1 MLESENDT
9 SNNTPVD
16 LMKVIN
22 PINTDVVVTADLIKQ
37 LQQLYASDRPDK
49 GGGALTTEALTG
61 ISTIT

>member
-22 PINTDVVVTADLIKQ
+22 PINTDGVVTADLIEQ
-37 LQQLYASDRPDK
+37 LQQFYASDQPDK
-49 GGGALTTEALTG
+49 GGGVLTTKALTG